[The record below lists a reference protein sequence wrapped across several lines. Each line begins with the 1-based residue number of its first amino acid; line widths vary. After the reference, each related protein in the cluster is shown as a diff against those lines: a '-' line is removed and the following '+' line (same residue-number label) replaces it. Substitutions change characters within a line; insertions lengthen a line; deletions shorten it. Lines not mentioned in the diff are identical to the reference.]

1 VAAGSSLYV
10 LRAATGNAYEF
21 DLPTCAE
28 WEYACRAG
36 TVTSFNNGKDLES
49 INVYRSANLESVA
62 WYNNDVNGNAGALH
76 THVVGLKAPNA
87 WGLYDM
93 HGNVNELCLDGYHK
107 NINPD
112 GLAELLDPPGL
123 IAVGGQ
129 RAYRGGGYATPSWF
143 CRSAA
148 RSYDHMQIWQGN
160 SNRNIGVRL
169 AFGAE
174 EK

>member
-1 VAAGSSLYV
+1 
-10 LRAATGNAYEF
+10 
-21 DLPTCAE
+21 
-28 WEYACRAG
+28 
-36 TVTSFNNGKDLES
+36 
-49 INVYRSANLESVA
+49 
-62 WYNNDVNGNAGALH
+62 
-76 THVVGLKAPNA
+76 
-87 WGLYDM
+87 M

-107 NINPD
+107 NTNPD